1 MTQNTYLFVQE
12 KTILTKDIENLAL
25 YFDHKYV
32 ENNSLVKE
40 KATKGFPFDKIRDRV
55 CFIFQKYQEQPC
67 LLDSLL
73 ESLVMP
79 IMTTIKRYL
88 SKALK

>member
-12 KTILTKDIENLAL
+12 KTILAKDIENLAL

-32 ENNSLVKE
+32 EKNGAVKE
-40 KATKGFPFDKIRDRV
+40 KAAKGFPFDKIRDRV

-88 SKALK
+88 SKVLK